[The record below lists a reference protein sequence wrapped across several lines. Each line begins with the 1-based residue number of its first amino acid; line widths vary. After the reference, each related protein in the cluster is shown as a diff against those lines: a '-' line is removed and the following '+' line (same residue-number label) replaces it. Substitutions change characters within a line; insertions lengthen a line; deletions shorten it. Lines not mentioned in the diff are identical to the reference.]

1 MKKTIVT
8 MVAFSLLGCATA
20 PPGTPG
26 AGSGDTYTPFIDMQ
40 GLDSARYANDLAGCR
55 SYAQQIKPNKEAMA
69 GMIGGMFIGA
79 LIGGAIAGRSG
90 AESAALAGGGAGVGA
105 AGGRAVLK
113 QETVIANCMAG
124 RGYRV
129 LEGATIPANA
139 SIPSPYTNAS
149 WPMGAP
155 VLPMSAQSVAQAVG
169 QDAQA
174 AERLATQQ
182 TCTDKP
188 LANRTETGPGYD
200 IYSIACSG
208 GGVLKV
214 RCGSGICRVA
224 TPQ

>member
-1 MKKTIVT
+1 MKKAIVIL
-8 MVAFSLLGCATA
+8 VAFSLVGCATA

-40 GLDSARYANDLAGCR
+40 GLDTARYANDLAGCR
-55 SYAQQIKPNKEAMA
+55 SYAQQISPNKEAMA

-79 LIGGAIAGRSG
+79 LIGGAIAGRRG

-129 LEGATIPANA
+129 LEGATIAANA
-139 SIPSPYTNAS
+139 SVPSPYTSAGQLLAVPGAS
-149 WPMGAP
+149 MPSSSMAQ
-155 VLPMSAQSVAQAVG
+155 VLG
-169 QDAQA
+169 QDARVAELLA
-174 AERLATQQ
+174 AQQ
-182 TCTDKP
+182 MCTDKP

-200 IYSIACSG
+200 VYSITCSG
-208 GGVLKV
+208 GNVLKV
-214 RCGSGICRVA
+214 RCGGGSCRVVK
-224 TPQ
+224 